1 MIFKQIFIYFF
12 FLLTSFSSVLA
23 QGGPAPFWNDIKKF
37 KSNDSINHPPENA
50 ILFIGSSSFT
60 MWKGLQDSFPAYTVI
75 NRGFGG
81 STLTDLLYYENEIIF
96 PYKPKQIVIYC
107 GENDIASSDS
117 VTGEIVLSRFRQLY
131 KDIREEYPNVMISYV
146 SMKPSPSRWFMRERL
161 IRGNSLINRFLD
173 DEPNSHFINIWD
185 AMIGP
190 DGNPKDDLF
199 IKDMLHLNAKGYAL
213 WKQIIEP
220 YLLK

>member
-1 MIFKQIFIYFF
+1 MIKQFFIYF
-12 FLLTSFSSVLA
+12 LLLLISFSSLNA
-23 QGGPAPFWNDIKKF
+23 QGPPPFWDDIKKF
-37 KSNDSINHPPENA
+37 KSTDSINTPPENA

-81 STLTDLLYYENEIIF
+81 STLPDQIRYENKIIF
-96 PYKPKQIVIYC
+96 PYKPRQIVIYC

-117 VTGEIVLSRFRQLY
+117 ITGEIVLRRFRQLY
-131 KDIREEYPNVMISYV
+131 NDIREKYPHVMVSYI
-146 SMKPSPSRWFMRERL
+146 SMKPSPSRWSMKERL
-161 IRGNSLINRFLD
+161 ITGNSLINQFLD
-173 DEPNSHFINIWD
+173 GQPNAHFINIWD
-185 AMIGP
+185 VMIGP
-190 DGNPKDDLF
+190 DGRPKEELF
-199 IKDMLHLNAKGYAL
+199 TKDMLHLNQKGYAL